1 MLGAGDGLLEIV
13 VEAQIQL
20 DDALSPTKRRLS
32 ACSRSRGV
40 GSRKLSDDETS
51 ELHVPVPTGA
61 VVLPLD
67 CAGPGVLVA
76 DEDLGIAR
84 PGLRCAPGDGGD
96 FGSNDAFPGA
106 ARFRPQE
113 REENELQRSLHAP
126 FTSHHGDNSL

>member
-1 MLGAGDGLLEIV
+1 GAGRARQSFDTAHSSLSVQAHHLYGHQGHLLRMLGAGDGLLEIV

-67 CAGPGVLVA
+67 CVGPGVSVA

-84 PGLRCAPGDGGD
+84 PGLR
-96 FGSNDAFPGA
+96 
-106 ARFRPQE
+106 
-113 REENELQRSLHAP
+113 
-126 FTSHHGDNSL
+126 